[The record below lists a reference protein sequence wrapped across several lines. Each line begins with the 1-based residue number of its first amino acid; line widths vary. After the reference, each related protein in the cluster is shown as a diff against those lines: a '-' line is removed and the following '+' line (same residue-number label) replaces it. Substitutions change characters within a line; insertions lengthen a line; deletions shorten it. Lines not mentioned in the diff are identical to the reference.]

1 MSARETLL
9 QAVGPSLSYIQARAA
24 GQDLRAIDFDVARRL
39 FIERVSGQKENG
51 TLSVLSA
58 TLEEGMA
65 PSLPRVRQWRQS
77 LRAVV
82 EQLRD
87 NPEQFNAR
95 VIDYEEA

>member
-24 GQDLRAIDFDVARRL
+24 GQDLRAVDFDIARRL
-39 FIERVSGQKENG
+39 FIERVSGQREDG

-65 PSLPRVRQWRQS
+65 PSLPRIQQWRQS
-77 LRAVV
+77 LRDVV
-82 EQLRD
+82 ERLRD
-87 NPEQFNAR
+87 NPEQFDAR
-95 VIDYEEA
+95 VIDYEEV